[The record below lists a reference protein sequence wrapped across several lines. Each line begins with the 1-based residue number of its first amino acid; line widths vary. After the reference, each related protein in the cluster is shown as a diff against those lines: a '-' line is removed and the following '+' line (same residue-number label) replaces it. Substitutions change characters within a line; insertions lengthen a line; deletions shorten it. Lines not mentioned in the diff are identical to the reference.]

1 MNQRSALTR
10 FGRILLTMGSGESLW
25 LIVTFILGAV
35 ALGVFSNFVFSLAY
49 DPASFTWRGLFGVV
63 LAIGLLVGLAY
74 SAYRYD
80 LASNRRAAAVKVQV
94 REDASAPGSGL
105 IWLLS
110 LGNLDL
116 PLFAIRYHHVQP
128 HEPRLRHCWVL
139 LTPEVQRAQTFERL
153 ETRVEELGY
162 EVKLHP
168 VMLKADTAQETLDA
182 VNTVYLVAAKG
193 AEISLDAQQIVSDI
207 TGGNKQMTTGMVT
220 ACLSHGW
227 PLEYVI
233 SQRDAE
239 GRWIDGTQQ
248 AIRVDVDVTLK

>member
-1 MNQRSALTR
+1 MSQRSALTR
-10 FGRILLTMGSGESLW
+10 FSRILLTMGSGESLW

-49 DPASFTWRGLFGVV
+49 DAASFSWQGLLGVV
-63 LAIGLLVGLAY
+63 LTLAVLVALAY
-74 SAYRYD
+74 LAYRHD
-80 LASNRRAAAVKVQV
+80 IANSRKPIGVSVLM
-94 REDASAPGSGL
+94 REDAAPPGTGL

-116 PLFAIRYHHVQP
+116 PLFAIRYHHVRAE
-128 HEPRLRHCWVL
+128 EPRLRHCWVL
-139 LTPEVQRAQTFERL
+139 LTPEVQQAQAFDRL
-153 ETRVEELGY
+153 QARVAELGY
-162 EVKLHP
+162 DVRLHP
-168 VMLKADTAQETLDA
+168 VILKADTAQETLTA
-182 VNTVYLVAAKG
+182 VDRVYTVSARAVDINLG
-193 AEISLDAQQIVSDI
+193 AEQLVSDM
-207 TGGNKQMTTGMVT
+207 TGGNKQMTTGLVM

-239 GRWIDGTQQ
+239 GKWIDGTQQ